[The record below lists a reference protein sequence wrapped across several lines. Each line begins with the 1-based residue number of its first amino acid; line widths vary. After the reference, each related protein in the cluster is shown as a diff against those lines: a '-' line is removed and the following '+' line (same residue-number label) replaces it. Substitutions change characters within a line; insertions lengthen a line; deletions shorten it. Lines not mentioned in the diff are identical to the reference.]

1 MIIRKEIDLNKPLT
15 EEQKNMLKVLET
27 RPVVQDKDCPEL
39 TDEQLVMFAATAR
52 EKRKKNENKQTV
64 AIRLS
69 PQALTKAKS
78 LGKGYTTVLSRIL
91 EAALND
97 NEIIKHYL

>member
-15 EEQKNMLKVLET
+15 EEQKNMLKALET
-27 RPVVQDKDCPEL
+27 RPVVPDEDCPEI
-39 TDEQLVMFAATAR
+39 TDEQLVMFAAAAR
-52 EKRKKNENKQTV
+52 EKRQKNENKQTV

-69 PQALTKAKS
+69 PQALVKAKS